1 MKKTIL
7 SLASALVLS
16 SFAKL
21 EKFCDVTIADSTK
34 LVNAATQIGGFIGDP
49 MLGMMASGMLS
60 ANPMLATLGVGPL
73 RPGAPSHIVVYLD
86 DKKNADLFSYGV
98 AVLLYPTQVTK
109 AECLAALEGAKEVD
123 GAIHPAGM
131 DNMALVFADDVKY
144 VAITGS
150 EKLNVQL
157 ARKSL
162 AALSK
167 MPKLGKVE
175 VLKARLTKFGV
186 QTVAE
191 MAEASQKAIEDSG
204 MVKIPAVKIQSEEI
218 ELLKQIEA
226 IAIAV
231 GVSQRGLDFDCK
243 YFCRE
248 GSEFSKMGS
257 FMKNSSPLAF
267 AGKDALLA
275 MAWGENS
282 QGPNVQKRWNE
293 FTKILKKWGFDL
305 KGVKYVQEGSAAK
318 FTVDLPAMVK
328 YLTGDAQK
336 SFKQLEKDASGE
348 EFFADILNLAAK
360 EKEFSSEK
368 AGSIALY
375 VKGVSMPATAQ
386 ERFAKLMPEYAR
398 EPSIYAGVFSYYS
411 IVKNCAPQVWDV
423 IDADKAKVA
432 MLKGF
437 FESLPAA
444 NDADIAFVWTKKGK
458 LHSFTARI
466 SPAEVNGLAKL
477 CSSGMALSH
486 SEVGFDE
493 EADDDDSD
501 GDDLSK

>member
-1 MKKTIL
+1 MKKMIL

-16 SFAKL
+16 SFAKP

-34 LVNAATQIGGFIGDP
+34 LVNAATQIGGFVGEP

-86 DKKNADLFSYGV
+86 DKKNADLFSDGV

-144 VAITGS
+144 VAITGG

-191 MAEASQKAIEDSG
+191 MAEASRKEIEDSG
-204 MVKIPAVKIQSEEI
+204 KVKIQSEEI

-248 GSEFSKMGS
+248 GSEISKMGS

-282 QGPNVQKRWNE
+282 QGPNVQKQWNE
-293 FTKILKKWGFDL
+293 LAKILKKWGFEL

-336 SFKQLEKDASGE
+336 SLKRFEKDASGE
-348 EFFADILNLAAK
+348 EFFVDILNFVAK

-368 AGSIALY
+368 AGSIAFY
-375 VKGVSMPATAQ
+375 IKGVSMPATAQ

-398 EPSIYAGVFSYYS
+398 EPSISAGVFSYYS
-411 IVKNCAPQVWDV
+411 IIKSCAPQVWDV

-432 MLKGF
+432 MLKGY

-477 CSSGMALSH
+477 CSSCMALSH
-486 SEVGFDE
+486 SEVGCDE

>member
-1 MKKTIL
+1 MKKMIF

-16 SFAKL
+16 SFAKP

-34 LVNAATQIGGFIGDP
+34 LVNAATQIGGFVGEP

-73 RPGAPSHIVVYLD
+73 RPGASSHIVVYLD
-86 DKKNADLFSYGV
+86 DKKNADLFSDGV

-144 VAITGS
+144 VAITDS
-150 EKLNVQL
+150 KKLNVQL

-186 QTVAE
+186 QKIAE
-191 MAEASQKAIEDSG
+191 MEEASRKEIEDSG
-204 MVKIPAVKIQSEEI
+204 KVKIPAVKIPADDI

-226 IAIAV
+226 IGVAV
-231 GVSQRGLDFDCK
+231 GVSQRGIDFDCK

-248 GSEFSKMGS
+248 GSEISKMGS

-282 QGPNVQKRWNE
+282 QCPNVQKKWNE
-293 FTKILKKWGFDL
+293 LTKILKKWGFEL

-336 SFKQLEKDASGE
+336 SCKRFEKDASGE
-348 EFFADILNLAAK
+348 EFFADILNLVAK
-360 EKEFSSEK
+360 EKEFSSET

-375 VKGVSMPATAQ
+375 VKGVSTPATAQ

-398 EPSIYAGVFSYYS
+398 EPSISAGVFSYYS
-411 IVKNCAPQVWDV
+411 IVKSCAPQVWDV

-466 SPAEVNGLAKL
+466 SPAEVNGIAKL
-477 CSSGMALSH
+477 CSSGMALFH
-486 SEVGFDE
+486 SEVGCDE